1 MKEFGSDF
9 HSIQPAELAGTHLTE
24 VFAEATLLGDG
35 RQCIVALIRQN
46 GWRRI
51 WMPDYFCYEVVETI
65 RKQTG
70 KEILFYEDNPLSE
83 GKVEALPF
91 LPGDVLLRM
100 NFFGMRAFRSNAGL
114 PVPVVEDHSHDLL
127 GPWAQNSD
135 ADWCI
140 ASLRKSL
147 PVPEG
152 GMIWSP
158 KGHALPA
165 VSASSEENER
175 VASIRWEGME
185 MKAGYLRGEDVRKDV
200 FREKFTGTEDWF
212 DQAEPTLLDARSQR
226 YLSGQLDV
234 QVWNNR
240 KRENWQVL
248 KESVLEHGCKVLAPE
263 QDSCTMFS
271 LILLM
276 KDNEQRERVR
286 RSLIANSVYPAVLWG
301 LPETASAK
309 SRFFSERML
318 SIHCDGRYTSGDM
331 TQLADIINRIIS

>member
-9 HSIQPAELAGTHLTE
+9 HCIQPAELAGTHLTE
-24 VFAEATLLGDG
+24 VYAGATLLADG
-35 RQCIVALIRQN
+35 RQGIVALIRGN

-51 WMPDYFCYEVVETI
+51 WMPDYFCYEVIETI

-70 KEILFYEDNPLSE
+70 IEILFYEDNPLAE
-83 GKVEALPF
+83 GKVDTLPF

-185 MKAGYLRGEDVRKDV
+185 MKAGYLRGEDVRKDL

-212 DQAEPTLLDARSQR
+212 DQAEPMLLDARSQR

-240 KRENWQVL
+240 KTENWQVL
-248 KESVLEHGCKVLAPE
+248 KDHILENGYEVLAPE

-271 LILLM
+271 LVLLM
-276 KDNEQRERVR
+276 KDQEQRDCVR
-286 RSLIANSVYPAVLWG
+286 RSLIANSVYPAVLWN

-309 SRFFSERML
+309 SRCFSERML

>member
-9 HSIQPAELAGTHLTE
+9 HSIQPAEFAGAHLTE
-24 VFAEATLLGDG
+24 MFVGAALLADG

-70 KEILFYEDNPLSE
+70 IEVLFYEDNPLTE
-83 GKVEALPF
+83 GNVEALPF
-91 LPGDVLLRM
+91 LSGDVLLRM
-100 NFFGMRAFRSNAGL
+100 NFFGMRAFRGNAGL

-185 MKAGYLRGEDVRKDV
+185 MKAGYLRGEDVRKDL

-248 KESVLEHGCKVLAPE
+248 KESVLERGCEVLAPE